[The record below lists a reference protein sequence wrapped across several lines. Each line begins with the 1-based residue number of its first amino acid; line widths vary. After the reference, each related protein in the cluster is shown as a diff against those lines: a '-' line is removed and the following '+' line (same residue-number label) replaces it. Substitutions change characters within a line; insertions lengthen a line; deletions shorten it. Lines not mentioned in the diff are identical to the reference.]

1 MLRSPIPPLLPEIA
15 EVLELAVS
23 RGAGFAEIFLE
34 STSVRTIRCE
44 DGRLEKIESGEDTG
58 FGLRLVAGDRT
69 AYGYSTDTGREAMLR
84 AVDAVIGDLGAAA
97 AGRFVPLGGLH
108 RAGPEPRELPA
119 EEADLGQKAALVREA
134 DLAAR
139 GAGAA
144 ITQVKILYA
153 DSLRRVLICNSE
165 GTAAL
170 EERPQVLLS
179 VRAVA
184 SDGTALQTAARSRG
198 GRRGLEYLDAGE
210 VRAMAAEAG
219 ESAIRMLRSPHAPA
233 GRMTVVLAGRA
244 GGTMIHEAIGHGL
257 EGDAA
262 MKGLSIYSGRLG
274 EKVASELVTVID
286 DATIEGARGSYRFD
300 DEGTPAGRTVA
311 VENGILRAFLLDRRS
326 GARMGGPSTGNGRR
340 EDFRHR
346 PIVRMSNT
354 MIAPGRHDPDE
365 IVASVRRGLY
375 VARMGGGQVDTTSGD
390 FVFNVSEA
398 YLIENGAVA
407 GPVRGATLIG
417 NGPAVLAA
425 IDMVGSD
432 LGFDIG
438 TCGKEGQ
445 HVPVSDAQPTIRIPE
460 ITVGGEVRAD
470 A

>member
-1 MLRSPIPPLLPEIA
+1 MLRPPTCPVPPGIA
-15 EVLELAVS
+15 EALELAVS
-23 RGAGFAEIFLE
+23 RGAEFAEIFLE
-34 STSVRTIRCE
+34 STSSRTIRCE
-44 DGRLEKIESGEDTG
+44 DGRIEKVESGADGG
-58 FGLRLVAGDRT
+58 FGLRLVSGDRT
-69 AYGYSTDTGREAMLR
+69 AYGFSTETGRGAMMG
-84 AVDAVIGDLGAAA
+84 AVDAVAGDLGAA
-97 AGRFVPLGGLH
+97 GDGCFSP
-108 RAGPEPRELPA
+108 PRELRSAGPGARERPA
-119 EEADLGQKAALVREA
+119 EEAGLDEKAALVREA
-134 DLAAR
+134 DRAAR
-139 GAGAA
+139 AAGPG
-144 ITQVKILYA
+144 ITQVKILYG
-153 DSLRRVLICNSE
+153 DSLRRVLVCNSE
-165 GTAAL
+165 GTAVR
-170 EERPQVLLS
+170 EERPQILLG
-179 VRAVA
+179 VRAIA
-184 SDGTALQTAARSRG
+184 SDGSVLQTAARSRG
-198 GRRGLEYLDAGE
+198 GRRGLEHLDHAAVAE
-210 VRAMAAEAG
+210 MAAEAG
-219 ESAIRMLRSPHAPA
+219 ESALRMLRSPRAPA
-233 GRMTVVLAGRA
+233 GRMTVVIGGRA

-274 EKVASELVTVID
+274 ERVASELVTVVD

-300 DEGTPAGRTVA
+300 DEGNPGRRTVA
-311 VENGILRAFLLDRRS
+311 VENGVLVAFLLDRRS
-326 GARMGGPSTGNGRR
+326 GARMGRPSTGNGRR

-375 VARMGGGQVDTTSGD
+375 VSRMGGGQVDTSSGD

-398 YLIENGAVA
+398 FLIENGAVA

-460 ITVGGEVRAD
+460 ITV
-470 A
+470 